1 MQLSQIFKILHNK
14 IEAQL
19 FGDRITNKEMAE
31 KLGCCED
38 TYARYKKGGSQPE
51 GSATILKL
59 LNMLEKDEDIIDIV
73 RQFDTPPH
81 E

>member
-31 KLGCCED
+31 KLGCYSEKSMV
-38 TYARYKKGGSQPE
+38 ANLQK
-51 GSATILKL
+51 AVIILIVKEFSL
-59 LNMLEKDEDIIDIV
+59 LPV
-73 RQFDTPPH
+73 
-81 E
+81 